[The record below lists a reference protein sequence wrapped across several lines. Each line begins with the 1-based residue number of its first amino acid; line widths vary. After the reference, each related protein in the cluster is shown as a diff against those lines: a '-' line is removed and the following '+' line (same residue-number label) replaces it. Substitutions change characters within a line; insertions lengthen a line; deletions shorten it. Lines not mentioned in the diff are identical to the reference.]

1 MPRTKEGALK
11 VNERYSI
18 REIQNEIVAN
28 PVCPGCGEPIS
39 EDNTLIISTPHE
51 ILVPT
56 KMDQDGYVQEPD
68 LSEIDLREVESILRD
83 EEPEEGFID
92 GCEKC
97 R

>member
-56 KMDQDGYVQEPD
+56 KMDQDWNILSQLLRGMVFHRDRD
-68 LSEIDLREVESILRD
+68 L
-83 EEPEEGFID
+83 
-92 GCEKC
+92 
-97 R
+97 